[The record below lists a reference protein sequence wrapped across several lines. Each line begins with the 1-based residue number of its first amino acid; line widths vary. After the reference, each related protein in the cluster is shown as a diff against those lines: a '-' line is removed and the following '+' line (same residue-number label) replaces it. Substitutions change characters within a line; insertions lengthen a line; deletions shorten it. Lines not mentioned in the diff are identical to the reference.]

1 MLFNTLGFFA
11 FLIVVLILYYIA
23 PLSWKQKKG
32 MLLLASYIFYGL
44 WNPPLILLLWIS
56 TMVDWTAG
64 NKLAKLEL
72 EEKSKRRFWLL
83 LSIGINLG
91 FLAFF
96 KYGNF
101 LMENF
106 TAVLSLVNMEYT
118 PPKWDILLPM
128 GISFYTFQTMSYTI
142 DLYKKRMQPAKT
154 FLDFALYVTFFPQL
168 VAGPI
173 VRADEL
179 VPQFY
184 EPKRAT
190 QNLFFLGLL
199 LLTIGLFEKTV
210 FADSLLSGVSDSV
223 FGSDALL
230 LPLDAW
236 TGVLAFSGQIFF
248 DFAGYSLCAIGIAM
262 MLGIALP
269 DNFRYP
275 YGSIGFS
282 ELWQRWH
289 ISLSTWLRDYLYI
302 SLGGNRL
309 GVRRTYV
316 NLMLTMLLGGLWH
329 GAGWTFVVWGFL
341 HGLYLVIERLLR
353 TKVKIKVE
361 SVGLNLLLAFLTFNC
376 VNITWVFFRANDF
389 KTAMNILGSMLFI
402 HGDKPILIT
411 THIALVL
418 GLMTMV
424 FFGHFAMR
432 KYALVDIIAKTP
444 TWLLVVVW
452 SIMIFGL
459 MTVQTTGQQ
468 FIYFQ
473 F

>member
-1 MLFNTLGFFA
+1 MLFNSLGFFA
-11 FLIVVLILYYIA
+11 FFAVVLLFYYIV
-23 PLSWKQKKG
+23 PITWKQKKV
-32 MLLLASYIFYGL
+32 MLLSASYIFYGL

-64 NKLAKLEL
+64 NKLAVLTDK
-72 EEKSKRRFWLL
+72 KKRMFWLL
-83 LSIGINLG
+83 LSIFVNLG

-101 LMENF
+101 FLENF
-106 TAVLSLVNMEYT
+106 QGLLSLVNVAYT

-142 DLYKKRMQPAKT
+142 DLYKGRIKPART

-173 VRADEL
+173 VRAENL
-179 VPQFY
+179 IPQFY
-184 EPKRAT
+184 EPKKAT
-190 QNLFFLGLL
+190 QHQFFLGLM
-199 LLTIGLFEKTV
+199 LLTIGVFQKTV

-223 FGSDALL
+223 FDTGALL

-236 TGVLAFSGQIFF
+236 VGVLAFSGQIFF

-262 MLGIALP
+262 MLGFILP

-282 ELWQRWH
+282 ELWNRWH

-302 SLGGNRL
+302 PLGGNRR
-309 GVRRTYV
+309 GIRRMYI
-316 NLMLTMLLGGLWH
+316 NLMLTMLIGGLWH
-329 GAGWTFVVWGFL
+329 GAGWTFIIWGFL
-341 HGLYLVIERLLR
+341 HGFYLVIERLLR
-353 TKVKIKVE
+353 SRVKIKIE
-361 SVGLNLLLAFLTFNC
+361 NVGVKLLLAFLTFNC
-376 VNITWVFFRANDF
+376 VNITWVFFRAKGFNKAFDL
-389 KTAMNILGSMLFI
+389 LGSMFAL
-402 HGDKPILIT
+402 HGNKAILT
-411 THIALVL
+411 TTNIVLVL
-418 GLMTMV
+418 GLTTLV
-424 FFGHFAMR
+424 FLSHFAMR
-432 KYALVDIIAKTP
+432 RHSLVSVINKMP
-444 TWLLVVVW
+444 RWLLVVVW
-452 SIMIFGL
+452 GVMMFGL
-459 MTVQTTGQQ
+459 MIVQTSGQQ